1 MKGIILAGGS
11 GTRLSPITKAVS
23 KQLIPVYDKPMI
35 YYPLS
40 NLLQAGIREI
50 QIIST
55 PEHIDLYES
64 LLRDGSQIG
73 ISIQYAVQKEP
84 KGIAEALTIS
94 ESFANK
100 DSVCLILGDN
110 IFYHPEM
117 SEILKDAQKKLD
129 GAVVFAYKVD
139 NPSDFG
145 IIEIDDNGIIQ
156 SIEEKP
162 QTSKSDLAIPG
173 LYFFDSNAATIAK
186 KVVPSSRGEKEIT
199 SVLQSY
205 LQSGR
210 LAAIK
215 LNETKWFDTGT
226 PDGLIKASV
235 FIRREQRRT
244 GRTISCIEELAL
256 HNGWISSMDLLN
268 ISEKH
273 LKSQYG
279 KYVVSLTAS

>member
-1 MKGIILAGGS
+1 MKGIVLAGGS

-40 NLLQAGIREI
+40 NLLQAGIRDI

-64 LLRDGSQIG
+64 LLGNGSQIG

-100 DSVCLILGDN
+100 DSVCLVLGDN
-110 IFYHPEM
+110 IFYHPAM
-117 SEILKDAQKKLD
+117 SAFLKDAKKKLD
-129 GAVVFAYKVD
+129 GAVVFAYKVE

-145 IIEIDDNGIIQ
+145 IIEIDDNGNIL

-162 QTSKSDLAIPG
+162 QTPKSDLAIPG

-186 KVVPSSRGEKEIT
+186 KVASSPRGEKEIT

-244 GRTISCIEELAL
+244 GKIISCLEELAL
-256 HNGWISSMDLLN
+256 HNGWISSKDLLN

-279 KYVVSLTAS
+279 KYVVSLTEY

>member
-1 MKGIILAGGS
+1 MKGIVLAGGS

-40 NLLQAGIREI
+40 NLLQAGIRDI

-64 LLRDGSQIG
+64 LLGNGSQIG

-100 DSVCLILGDN
+100 DSVCLVLGDN

-117 SEILKDAQKKLD
+117 SAFLKDAKKKLD
-129 GAVVFAYKVD
+129 GAVVFAYKVE

-145 IIEIDDNGIIQ
+145 IIEIDDNGNIL

-162 QTSKSDLAIPG
+162 QTPKSDLAIPG

-186 KVVPSSRGEKEIT
+186 KVASSPRGEKEIT

-244 GRTISCIEELAL
+244 GKIISCLEELAL
-256 HNGWISSMDLLN
+256 HNGWISSKDLLN

-279 KYVVSLTAS
+279 KYVVSLTEY